1 MLPMEQRRPN
11 IFIIFFFAVFLVLIA
26 TAFLFVKPFFHAFV
40 WAIILSLVFFPL
52 HQGATRLFRGHRTLS
67 ASLLTLIAVVVVI
80 IPAFFMILKLV
91 QQGVELYHQGVTYL
105 QSDKLDHLIQ
115 NVTEKKYISEAREQ
129 LAAYGITLPSIREF
143 LIGKLEFIGG
153 FLLSQ
158 TKAIVLNVMAFL
170 LNAFVTIVIFFFL
183 LRDGQQFFTHLKE
196 LLPLKQDDKE
206 YVFKTLYDT
215 TRGVV
220 LGISVS
226 ALVQG
231 TTLFIGYLIIGI
243 PNSLFWGLLTFIAAF
258 IPIVG
263 VGLTWLPLCV
273 YAWINCGIGKA
284 VFLLVYGYIF
294 ISIAD
299 NFIRPYLTSEKVK
312 IHLLLL
318 LISIFGGL
326 HLFGI
331 LGIFLGPLIMATLL
345 AFVKI
350 YRREYVMDSPSANGT
365 KK

>member
-1 MLPMEQRRPN
+1 MHAMEQRRPN
-11 IFIIFFFAVFLVLIA
+11 IFIVFFFAVFLVLIF
-26 TAFLFVKPFFHAFV
+26 TAFLFVKPFFNAFV

-52 HQGATRLFRGHRTLS
+52 HLMITSLFRGHRTLS

-80 IPAFFMILKLV
+80 IPTFFMILKLV

-115 NVTEKKYISEAREQ
+115 NVTEKKYIAQAREQ
-129 LAAYGITLPSIREF
+129 LATYGITLPSIREF
-143 LIGKLEFIGG
+143 LVGKLEFLGG
-153 FLLSQ
+153 LLLSQ
-158 TKAIVLNVMAFL
+158 TKAIVLNVMSFL
-170 LNAFVTIVIFFFL
+170 LNAFCTIVIFFFL
-183 LRDGQQFFTHLKE
+183 LRDGQQFFIRLKE

-231 TTLFIGYLIIGI
+231 TTLFIGYLITGI
-243 PNSLFWGLLTFIAAF
+243 PNALFWGLLTFIAAF

-273 YAWINCGIGKA
+273 YAWINIGIGKA

-294 ISIAD
+294 ICIAD

-312 IHLLLL
+312 IHILLL

-331 LGIFLGPLIMATLL
+331 LGIFLGPLVMATLL

-350 YRREYVMDSPSANGT
+350 YRREYVQSPDSET